1 MAVHVVRRDHNAQ
14 GGHYREKPEGLSRLA
29 SLAVSPSRHAG
40 RRALFSTLVGGL
52 LANMAHRTCL
62 RRDPPRR
69 PCRRHLARTQ
79 GGHAHRLHEGP
90 RRGLAPRQ
98 KRGLAGMG
106 GPHGAH
112 RPSRRGGKRRRQR
125 LREGEARRMAGNA
138 RAEVHLPCVRAGE
151 ALHDDKAQAPGGSRA
166 LRDSQRPPPLGKP
179 RRGSGVAGLLRAL
192 VRLVG
197 RLPQG
202 EGGRRR
208 QGPVQARTA
217 EKGAPQPREARARR
231 HAVHLPRCEAAGRRS
246 RSRHEQPDRRRRE
259 RRAARDAQAP
269 SGHGPGAAH

>member
-1 MAVHVVRRDHNAQ
+1 
-14 GGHYREKPEGLSRLA
+14 
-29 SLAVSPSRHAG
+29 
-40 RRALFSTLVGGL
+40 
-52 LANMAHRTCL
+52 
-62 RRDPPRR
+62 
-69 PCRRHLARTQ
+69 
-79 GGHAHRLHEGP
+79 
-90 RRGLAPRQ
+90 
-98 KRGLAGMG
+98 
-106 GPHGAH
+106 
-112 RPSRRGGKRRRQR
+112 
-125 LREGEARRMAGNA
+125 MAGNA

-192 VRLVG
+192 VCRVG

-202 EGGRRR
+202 EGDHRR

-259 RRAARDAQAP
+259 CPAARDAQAP
-269 SGHGPGAAH
+269 SGHGPGAAHQGDIVVVLPAYRVPASRSRHPARDAHRREHSRPLPGCGGRKEKRRRRRQMGRRGHLERPAYERSLEKRLELGHRVHVLSYNPLVPHCTNKAYQCFSYSFRCNYRCYFSCACSHASMTSCAV